1 VGMNGERAR
10 VVLVGVLCVLAVVAA
25 AATLTSPQQT
35 GTATG
40 GASVQSDGPADYE
53 GDGGDSTADPLVSQG
68 QIDLDVG
75 ACVPWLSSGPFWVA
89 VFVVAAGIWLVARH
103 RQDPLAATAYVSLLA
118 LPFSFAWL
126 LLNKCGHRTEPPEGL
141 VPTEVVAT
149 PEGGDA
155 TYGLVGEAGAFSS
168 PVWLVALVA
177 AVGVGAVAVALARD
191 RGEAD
196 EPDDEL
202 REVVDVEGYED
213 VEALGAVAGRA
224 ADRIER
230 AAAVDNEVYRAW
242 VAMTERLDVEHPESS
257 TPGEFAAAAVA
268 AGVDPETVAELTA
281 LFERVRYG
289 DEAPTAEAESRAV
302 EALRDI
308 EANRDDLDALW
319 GADP

>member
-1 VGMNGERAR
+1 MNGERAR
-10 VVLVGVLCVLAVVAA
+10 VVLVGALCALAVVAT

-68 QIDLDVG
+68 RLDLDVG

-89 VFVVAAGIWLVARH
+89 VVVVGAGIWLVASY

-118 LPFSFAWL
+118 LPFSFVWL
-126 LLNKCGHRTEPPEGL
+126 LLSKCGRREETPEGL
-141 VPTEVVAT
+141 VPTEIVAT

-177 AVGVGAVAVALARD
+177 AVGVGAVAVALAHD
-191 RGEAD
+191 GGDAED
-196 EPDDEL
+196 PDDEL
-202 REVVDVEGYED
+202 RDVVEVDGD
-213 VEALGAVAGRA
+213 DDLAALGAVAGRA

-230 AAAVDNEVYRAW
+230 AAAVDNEIYRAW

-257 TPGEFAAAAVA
+257 TPGEFEAAAVA
-268 AGVDPETVAELTA
+268 AGVDAGTVAELTA

-289 DEAPTAEAESRAV
+289 EEAPTAETESRAV
-302 EALRDI
+302 AALRAI
-308 EANRDDLDALW
+308 EANRDDLDDVW
-319 GADP
+319 GEES